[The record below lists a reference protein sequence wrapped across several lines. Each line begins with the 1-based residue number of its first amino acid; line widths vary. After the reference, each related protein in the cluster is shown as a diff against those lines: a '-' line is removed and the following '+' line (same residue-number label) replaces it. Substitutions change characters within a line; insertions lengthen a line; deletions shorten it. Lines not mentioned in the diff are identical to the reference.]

1 VLLLLLTRGL
11 GAPVWS
17 LLLLASTI
25 ARRCPDGAIAAAIAA
40 TIAAAI
46 AATIAAAIAATTTSS
61 SVGRLPEV
69 LSVIVATLGG
79 QVL

>member
-1 VLLLLLTRGL
+1 LLLLLTRGL

-46 AATIAAAIAATTTSS
+46 AATTTSS